1 MTIAQQLR
9 LEAYKE
15 LSPAQYRVELARYEK
30 YKPIDEKL
38 AQLEKLL
45 GRHSDNYINILKVY
59 DQHLMGKV
67 SYKKLI
73 KYLETV

>member
-1 MTIAQQLR
+1 MTIANQLQ

-15 LSPAQYRVELARYEK
+15 LCPAQYRVELARYEK
-30 YKPIDEKL
+30 YKLVDAKL
-38 AQLEKLL
+38 DNLEKVL
-45 GRHSDNYINILKVY
+45 GRHSDDYIDILKVY

-73 KYLETV
+73 KYLED